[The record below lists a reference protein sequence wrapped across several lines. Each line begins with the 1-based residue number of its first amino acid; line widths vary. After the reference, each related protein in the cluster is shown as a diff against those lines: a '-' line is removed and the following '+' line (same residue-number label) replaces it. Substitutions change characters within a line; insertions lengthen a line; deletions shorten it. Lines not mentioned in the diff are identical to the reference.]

1 MPLQERKKLKN
12 IKRIFEPYKNRKN
25 FIRLDRNED
34 PIGWSSKF
42 FKDWVNSISQY
53 DLTAYSDSDA
63 LVKSISHWQ
72 KVKKDQIYITAGS
85 DAAIKNIFEVFVE
98 PNYKII
104 LQEPSWRMY
113 EVYSLIYGAKMIKI
127 NYDSNLNLDLKNL
140 IKLINEEKPK
150 IVVIANPNQPTG
162 TIIKASIIEKIIQ
175 VSKENKCL
183 IIIDE
188 AYYLFTKQTS
198 YKMIEKYNNLIIVRT
213 FSKAFG
219 LAGLRIGY
227 CIANSKII
235 KKLKILRPVTDSNSL
250 GLKAAEHSIKNINYN
265 KLRIKLIIE
274 GRNWLIKV
282 LKKNNIE
289 TFESHTNFILLKCKN
304 KKSALQIIKM
314 TKQKG
319 YLIKGPFDKYPLKNM
334 IRISIGPINIM
345 RKFWKDCNDIFT
357 RVNIE
362 L

>member
-53 DLTAYSDSDA
+53 DLAAYSDSDA

-140 IKLINEEKPK
+140 IKLISEEKPK

-162 TIIKASIIEKIIQ
+162 TIM
-175 VSKENKCL
+175 
-183 IIIDE
+183 D
-188 AYYLFTKQTS
+188 KQTYQIS
-198 YKMIEKYNNLIIVRT
+198 PNTVPGPFGEYAWSFILDTGTLTMTREEYYKLG
-213 FSKAFG
+213 FAFEVETTG
-219 LAGLRIGY
+219 GTGITL
-227 CIANSKII
+227 SSDK
-235 KKLKILRPVTDSNSL
+235 PW
-250 GLKAAEHSIKNINYN
+250 SIKYRIEYVYN
-265 KLRIKLIIE
+265 
-274 GRNWLIKV
+274 
-282 LKKNNIE
+282 
-289 TFESHTNFILLKCKN
+289 
-304 KKSALQIIKM
+304 
-314 TKQKG
+314 
-319 YLIKGPFDKYPLKNM
+319 
-334 IRISIGPINIM
+334 
-345 RKFWKDCNDIFT
+345 
-357 RVNIE
+357 
-362 L
+362 